1 MFRKRNLCKS
11 CNNYVCSEHFSKK
24 IKEENVCDFCE
35 RKENKR
41 LVKVEIEKEIQLLAF
56 ELDKTKEVSN
66 RIHREYCQKVSEFH
80 GLEMEMEK
88 VRDLADSRKG
98 LMMAR
103 ITNQRLRTQKNSQ
116 LMETSKKIIEEVGI
130 SESEMNGK
138 YEAVQ
143 KELLVVSTEL
153 LNYKDKRSELN
164 RELARKLKSDTKT
177 KSLVISKL
185 CQSCQEKLND

>member
-116 LMETSKKIIEEVGI
+116 LMETSKKIIEEAGI

-153 LNYKDKRSELN
+153 LNCKDKRSELN